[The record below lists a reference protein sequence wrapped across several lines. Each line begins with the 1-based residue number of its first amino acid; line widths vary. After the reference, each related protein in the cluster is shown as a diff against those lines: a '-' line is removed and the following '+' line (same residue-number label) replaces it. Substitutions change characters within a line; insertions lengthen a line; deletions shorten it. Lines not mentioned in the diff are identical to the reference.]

1 MAVVNLSHTEFTSY
15 TCTKVFCIYV
25 YNTLSVAE
33 VNCVCK
39 VDGHMWKSVSWQ
51 MIFTQVVKV
60 VTSGCQ

>member
-39 VDGHMWKSVSWQ
+39 VDGHM
-51 MIFTQVVKV
+51 
-60 VTSGCQ
+60 